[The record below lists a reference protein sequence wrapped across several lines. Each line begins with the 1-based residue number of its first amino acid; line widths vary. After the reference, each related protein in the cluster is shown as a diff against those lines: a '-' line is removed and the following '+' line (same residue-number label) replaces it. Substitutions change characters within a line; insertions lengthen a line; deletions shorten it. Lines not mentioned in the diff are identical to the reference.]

1 MIGAEDW
8 IGNDDLTNFHTRME
22 RRDEVWPRIWAFTKE
37 RTVQELVDLASAFR
51 IPVGPIG
58 TGDKIASFDHF
69 TERNVFID
77 NPHGFTQPRPP
88 YQFTTT
94 QLAPLRPAPTLGQHN
109 GYDKRSQQPPTLG
122 YNTHKP
128 LEGLKVVDLSAF
140 WAGPV
145 ATNLLRVLGA
155 DLIKIESHIRLD
167 LSLIHI

>member
-58 TGDKIASFDHF
+58 TGDKIAAFDHF

-77 NPHGFTQPRPP
+77 NPHGFTQPRPH
-88 YQFTTT
+88 TNS
-94 QLAPLRPAPTLGQHN
+94 APHNSHHYAQPQTLGQHN

-122 YNTHKP
+122 HNTHKP

-140 WAGPV
+140 GQAQSPQTSCV
-145 ATNLLRVLGA
+145 YSALTSS
-155 DLIKIESHIRLD
+155 K
-167 LSLIHI
+167 